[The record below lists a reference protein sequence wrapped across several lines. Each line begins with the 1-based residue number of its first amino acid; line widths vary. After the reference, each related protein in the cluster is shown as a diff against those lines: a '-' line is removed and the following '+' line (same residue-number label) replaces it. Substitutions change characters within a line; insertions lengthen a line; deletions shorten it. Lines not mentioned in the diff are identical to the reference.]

1 MGASEK
7 RLREHGFCEE
17 ERGYKMIFVRVDNH
31 ATAVICFASLFFFF
45 SLSDLRIAFSASNY
59 EPSQMLAPTYK
70 NYFLKDSHR
79 ATRQQISNVN
89 KHHLK
94 KALRHLASQKPAR
107 AIPELNFTLR
117 YVPNHPKALQL
128 MGLVGKLTNRTKMA
142 EQYFAQAIR
151 VFPQYA
157 LTHAQYGKFLV
168 DIGRFEEGIEELEKA
183 QSIQPDLKTVFVWL
197 SEAYQKN
204 GDVDKAKMAEER
216 VKELGSKKKNSSKP

>member
-1 MGASEK
+1 MLLNGVG
-7 RLREHGFCEE
+7 RQV
-17 ERGYKMIFVRVDNH
+17 M
-31 ATAVICFASLFFFF
+31 AVLSFGLLILSF
-45 SLSDLRIAFSASNY
+45 SLSDVRMAMSQSGY
-59 EPSQMLAPTYK
+59 EPSQMLAPGYK

-79 ATRQQISNVN
+79 PTRQQIYNVN

-94 KALRHLASQKPAR
+94 KALRHLASNKPAR

-128 MGLVGKLTNRTKMA
+128 MGMVGKLTNQTKMA
-142 EQYFAQAIR
+142 EQYFAQAVR

-168 DIGRFEEGIEELEKA
+168 DIGRFDEGIEELKMAE
-183 QSIQPDLKTVFVWL
+183 SIQPDLKTVFLWL

-204 GDVDKAKMAEER
+204 GDVEEAKMAEER
-216 VKELGSKKKNSSKP
+216 VKELEGKKKNSSKP